1 MKEYHEYKPGI
12 QKQIDKAGGIDN
24 WRELMVARGS
34 KGGKK
39 SGGTNWQRNPKLA
52 SQAASKGGSLGRR
65 GWKYQGIING
75 NHVWVNSSTGVTDT
89 KPVDNY

>member
-1 MKEYHEYKPGI
+1 MTHKERMI
-12 QKQIDKAGGIDN
+12 QKYGSEDAYNDFMKSIA
-24 WRELMVARGS
+24 S

-39 SGGTNWQRNPKLA
+39 SGGTNWQRNPRLA

-89 KPVDNY
+89 RPVGNS